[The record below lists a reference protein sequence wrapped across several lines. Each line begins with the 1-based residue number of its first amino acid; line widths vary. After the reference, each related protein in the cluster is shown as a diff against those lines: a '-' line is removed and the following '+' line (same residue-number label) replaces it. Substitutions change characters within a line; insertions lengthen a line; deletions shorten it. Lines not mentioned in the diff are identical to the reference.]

1 MTTYLTPP
9 PASPSESFTS
19 PSLAATYDPPCPLF
33 PSHNPNQPEHP
44 EASACGSAR
53 TGRKRRIIELGSGQ
67 SVASLHLAQ
76 YLEAGDELV
85 LTDLPEV
92 VPLCQRNI
100 DRYLADRDSRERVS
114 PCGRRGGISV
124 KGGQAAADPVEDDA
138 ESQSGRTEQG
148 IKSRIG
154 SGARLLAAPLPWGG
168 SLEGLPQWGRDG
180 GPTHI
185 LLCDL
190 VCGVFCSSMKRGLE
204 VSVKVREMGETRRHT
219 KAVGQHNRR

>member
-9 PASPSESFTS
+9 HAFTSHASTS

-33 PSHNPNQPEHP
+33 PSHSSFQPEHP
-44 EASACGSAR
+44 DASACGGSR
-53 TGRKRRIIELGSGQ
+53 TGKKRRIIELGSGQ

-76 YLEAGDELV
+76 YLEVGDELV

-100 DRYLADRDSRERVS
+100 DRYLADGDRRERVS
-114 PCGRRGGISV
+114 QYASGIGMSV
-124 KGGQAAADPVEDDA
+124 KGGQVAADSVEGDA
-138 ESQSGRTEQG
+138 ECPFGRTDQG
-148 IKSRIG
+148 LKSRIG

-168 SLEGLPQWGRDG
+168 SLEGLPQWGRVG

-190 VCGVFCSSMKRGLE
+190 VCVIFCSSMRND
-204 VSVKVREMGETRRHT
+204 VKGKGGRRRSEDT
-219 KAVGQHNRR
+219 

>member
-9 PASPSESFTS
+9 PTVASHPTTS
-19 PSLAATYDPPCPLF
+19 PSLAAMYDPPCPLF
-33 PSHNPNQPEHP
+33 PSHSSSSPA
-44 EASACGSAR
+44 EASACGRRR
-53 TGRKRRIIELGSGQ
+53 TSKKRRIVELGSGQ

-100 DRYLADRDSRERVS
+100 DRYLADRDRREGYGSSRALGNGITVN
-114 PCGRRGGISV
+114 GGL
-124 KGGQAAADPVEDDA
+124 AAADPVETPSPA
-138 ESQSGRTEQG
+138 EATEQDPETG
-148 IKSRIG
+148 LELELK
-154 SGARLLAAPLPWGG
+154 LLAAPLPWGG
-168 SLEGLPQWGRDG
+168 SLQGLPEWGRNG

-190 VCGVFCSSMKRGLE
+190 VCVIFCSSMRKE
-204 VSVKVREMGETRRHT
+204 VKGKGGPGETRRHT